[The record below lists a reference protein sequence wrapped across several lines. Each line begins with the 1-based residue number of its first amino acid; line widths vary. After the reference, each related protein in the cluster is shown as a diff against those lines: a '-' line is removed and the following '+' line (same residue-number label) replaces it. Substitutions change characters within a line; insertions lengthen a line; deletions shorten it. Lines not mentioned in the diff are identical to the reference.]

1 MPLKDKYSWLEDA
14 TDPRVAEWAEE
25 QDAAARK
32 SVRRL
37 SAPLFRR
44 LARYYSF
51 PIMRSV
57 QLTEEGV
64 FLFFS
69 DDRSYKVQLLHR
81 DGEKEEICDSKS
93 LGRDVVIQGV
103 QASEDGKTVAIHHSV
118 GGSDE
123 GTVSILDV
131 ETREPT
137 DSLSGFIG
145 RILWLKD
152 GAYYYSRSYRGEKTP
167 DGVSPPADRIFHR
180 RGAKEEMVFGR
191 GFETNTFFGIAS
203 SADSS
208 KALLDAFQGYSRS
221 TPYSGELERPETW
234 APVLDDNDA
243 IVTNIDFSGGTHYLL
258 SFRSGRGEVLAARD
272 GRVRKVVRE
281 TSWPIL
287 DAVLVGDDLLCH
299 YLVDACSEMRLYGL
313 GGRRGRTIRFGSP
326 GSLFGEPSMSALGK
340 DAVFTFSSFGL
351 PYRVYM
357 LSGGKLRTL
366 LSKELPGRYTVR
378 QSNATSADG
387 TKVHYFM
394 TSRSGASPKKV
405 LLFGYGGFRISLT
418 PSFNPA
424 YATLLEDGAGFAVA
438 NLRGGLEHGEDW
450 HKAGMREKKF
460 NVFDDYIAVLAKL
473 RREGRSVVGF
483 GRSNGGLLMG
493 ATMNARPDL
502 LTGVLI
508 GYPVLDMMA
517 FHRLLVGRA
526 WVPEYGDPDDPKDRR
541 FLMKY
546 SPYHHLSASKKYP
559 PVFIYTGL
567 KDDRVH
573 PAHAFKFYSKL
584 KELGSQVSLR
594 VEPESGHI
602 GTTPESRMREEADK
616 LGFVYEVLGIDPEG
630 DGSHRKGRRRRPRLE
645 R

>member
-1 MPLKDKYSWLEDA
+1 MKDKYSWLEDA
-14 TDPRVAEWAEE
+14 TDPRVAGWAKK

-32 SVRRL
+32 SVHRL
-37 SAPLFRR
+37 SVPLSKR

-57 QLTEEGV
+57 QLTERGV

-69 DDRSYKVQLLHR
+69 DDKSYKVQLLHR
-81 DGEKEEICDSKS
+81 DGDREEICDSRS
-93 LGRDVVIQGV
+93 LGRDAVIQGI
-103 QASEDGKTVAIHHSV
+103 QAKEDGRTVAIHHSV

-123 GTVSILDV
+123 GTVSLLDM
-131 ETREPT
+131 ETREPS

-145 RILWLKD
+145 RILWLRD
-152 GAYYYSRSYRGEKTP
+152 GTFYYSRSYRGEKTP
-167 DGVSPPADRIFHR
+167 DGVGPPADRIFHR
-180 RGAKEEMVFGR
+180 RGSREEMAFGR
-191 GFETNTFFGIAS
+191 GFGTNTSFGIAS

-221 TPYSGELERPETW
+221 TPYAGDLQRPETW
-234 APVLDDNDA
+234 VPVLQDNDA
-243 IVTNIDFSGGTHYLL
+243 IVTNIDYSGGTHYLL
-258 SFRSGRGEVLAARD
+258 SFKSSRGEVLATRD
-272 GRVRKVVRE
+272 GRVTRIVRE
-281 TSWPIL
+281 SSWPIL
-287 DAVLVGDDLLCH
+287 DAVLMGDSLLCH
-299 YLVDACSEMRLYGL
+299 YLVEACSEMRLYSID
-313 GGRRGRTIRFGSP
+313 GRRGRTIKFDSP

-340 DAVFTFSSFGL
+340 EAVFTFSSFAL

-378 QSNATSADG
+378 HCNATSADG
-387 TKVHYFM
+387 TKIHYFL
-394 TSRSGASPKKV
+394 TSRSDVTPKKV
-405 LLFGYGGFRISLT
+405 LLFGYGGFRLSLT

-424 YATLLEDGAGFAVA
+424 YATLLEDGAGLAVA

-473 RREGRSVVGF
+473 RREGKSVVGF

-493 ATMNARPDL
+493 ATMNARPGL
-502 LTGVLI
+502 FTGVLI

-526 WVPEYGDPDDPKDRR
+526 WVPEYGDPDDAEDRK
-541 FLMKY
+541 FLMRY

-573 PAHAFKFYSKL
+573 PSHAFKFYSKL
-584 KELGSQVSLR
+584 KDLGSQVSLR
-594 VEPESGHI
+594 VEAESGHI
-602 GTTPESRMREEADK
+602 GTTPKSRISEEADK
-616 LGFVYEVLGIDPEG
+616 LGFVYEVLGLGPEG
-630 DGSHRKGRRRRPRLE
+630 DRGQRSGRKASG
-645 R
+645 